1 MTHNIY
7 VSLSLIIFTI
17 TKSAAGEN
25 FEMTYTN
32 TSGFAVKHKGF
43 LFLFVLN
50 PLRKMI
56 KFLNLIKKSPA
67 ALISLT
73 KIPYFAYF
81 PNEIPYFPNF
91 G

>member
-56 KFLNLIKKSPA
+56 KFLNLIKKIA
-67 ALISLT
+67 CGA
-73 KIPYFAYF
+73 YFA
-81 PNEIPYFPNF
+81 NENSLFRLF
-91 G
+91 R